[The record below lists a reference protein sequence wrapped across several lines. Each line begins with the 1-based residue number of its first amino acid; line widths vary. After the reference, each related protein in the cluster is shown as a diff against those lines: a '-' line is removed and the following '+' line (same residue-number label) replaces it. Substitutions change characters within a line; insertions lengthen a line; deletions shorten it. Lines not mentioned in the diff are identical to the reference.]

1 MRRSAKDADDPTVPE
16 WPNTHECPRCRQAVW
31 SAISRDGSDVLLD
44 TIPMETQLVV
54 DDSGSSERVR
64 APGFFRLPST
74 RRISGWRLHDP
85 SRIVT
90 CEYIPDLPA
99 GETWL
104 WHASKIA
111 LTVDNMEALYSEH
124 VYTCS
129 AAPAKMVTA
138 AMHALALTGDGA
150 GDRRKKAAGACEEAQ
165 RRAAVRRL
173 AKRASEL
180 DADAFRTPLQEL
192 ARVG

>member
-1 MRRSAKDADDPTVPE
+1 
-16 WPNTHECPRCRQAVW
+16 
-31 SAISRDGSDVLLD
+31 
-44 TIPMETQLVV
+44 METELAQAEW
-54 DDSGSSERVR
+54 GSEERVR

-74 RRISGWRLHDP
+74 RGVSGWRLHDP
-85 SRIVT
+85 SRVVT

-104 WHASKIA
+104 WHASKIP
-111 LTVDNMEALYSEH
+111 LTIDNEEVLYSEH

-129 AAPAKMVTA
+129 AAPPKMVTA
-138 AMHALALTGDGA
+138 ALHALALTGDAA

-165 RRAAVRRL
+165 RRAAVQRL
-173 AKRASEL
+173 AKLSRAVAS
-180 DADAFRTPLQEL
+180 DTSVTPPQDL